1 MRSAPFRHTAV
12 QSLHHGPIE
21 NFWLC
26 SADVVKILLSDQ
38 LRSDEDLLERL
49 DSSLESLYVD
59 GLVCFT
65 AKNKLSDHVGDEFVL
80 HMRVLC
86 VDVFKRA

>member
-1 MRSAPFRHTAV
+1 MRSAPFRNTAV
-12 QSLHHGPIE
+12 QSLNHGPIE

-26 SADVVKILLSDQ
+26 SPDVVKILLSDQ

-49 DSSLESLYVD
+49 DSSLESLHVD

-86 VDVFKRA
+86 VDVLKRA